1 MGKNTRSVMFQTDY
15 GQFILAVNPPEL
27 TIENSSSEKSIELLN
42 VGQIV
47 LPANRGPQKITVSTF
62 LPSPTSPFYKGNV
75 PEEITG
81 MIRKSK
87 NGKKSLRIIVSG
99 TDINA
104 KFFVSAEKVTYKEG
118 QQDAVVSWSFIE
130 DRHENIIAVAV
141 QSKGQTDTGLLERAG
156 NISVPKEVMIKKG
169 DTLWALAA
177 RYYQDGTQWKKIARA
192 NGIENERM
200 LQLGS
205 RIVIPE

>member
-1 MGKNTRSVMFQTDY
+1 
-15 GQFILAVNPPEL
+15 
-27 TIENSSSEKSIELLN
+27 
-42 VGQIV
+42 
-47 LPANRGPQKITVSTF
+47 
-62 LPSPTSPFYKGNV
+62 
-75 PEEITG
+75 

-87 NGKKSLRIIVSG
+87 NGKRSLRIIVSG

-156 NISVPKEVMIKKG
+156 SISVPKEVTIKKG